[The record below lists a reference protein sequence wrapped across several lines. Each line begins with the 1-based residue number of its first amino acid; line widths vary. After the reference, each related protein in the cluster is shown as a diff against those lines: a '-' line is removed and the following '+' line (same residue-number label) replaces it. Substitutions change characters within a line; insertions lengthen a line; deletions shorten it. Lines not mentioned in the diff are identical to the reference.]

1 MLRSGEDYLDGIRD
15 GRAVYIGKE
24 RVGDVTDHPAFAN
37 AARMYAAMYD
47 LKRADDMRD
56 VLWVEEDGGRFPA
69 PGS

>member
-1 MLRSGEDYLDGIRD
+1 MLRSGEAYLEGIRD

-24 RVGDVTDHPAFAN
+24 RVADVTDHPAFAN

-56 VLWVEEDGGRFPA
+56 VLWVEDGGAR
-69 PGS
+69 